1 MDFLNFVKDNLGH
14 TAPLILSAALAVAII
29 VERARTLFVT
39 YPMKNAQAFFDRVR
53 ELVLAG
59 NTASA
64 IALCDENG
72 DKPLAKVV
80 KTALLR
86 AHQPEPVIENGLEL
100 TLSELMHSI
109 QKRTSFLATI
119 ANVATLLGLF
129 GTILGL
135 IHSFQAVG
143 HADAQQKSALLA
155 AGISTSMNATM
166 FGLGVAIPCM
176 VAFSLLV
183 NRANSLNSELERG
196 SVRILDIL
204 KQRFYA
210 GVIEPVQ
217 NGHDHAESEKSNVT
231 PIRKAA

>member
-1 MDFLNFVKDNLGH
+1 MDFFTFVKENLSH
-14 TAPLILSAALAVAII
+14 VAPLVLAAALGVAII
-29 VERARTLFVT
+29 AERARALFVQ
-39 YPMKNAQAFFDRVR
+39 YPMKDSEGFMDRIR
-53 ELVLAG
+53 ELVMGG

-64 IALCDENG
+64 VALCDERK
-72 DKPLAKVV
+72 DKPLARLV

-86 AHQPEPVIENGLEL
+86 AHQPEAVIENGLEL
-100 TLSELMHSI
+100 TMGELTHTI

-135 IHSFQAVG
+135 IQSFQAVG

-166 FGLGVAIPCM
+166 FGLGIAIPCM

-183 NRANSLNSELERG
+183 NRANSLVGELER
-196 SVRILDIL
+196 SSLKIMDIL
-204 KQRFYA
+204 KQRFYGA
-210 GVIEPVQ
+210 IEETHA
-217 NGHDHAESEKSNVT
+217 NGHDKTEEKSNVT
-231 PIRKAA
+231 PIRKSA